1 MGATRFRREAEL
13 ARARDTAAD
22 AAGPA
27 SSVASVELD
36 AWAVEGTL
44 HGRAERT
51 GGITNLHSRAER
63 TGGKNIPDVGC
74 VHPYPEIEQ

>member
-36 AWAVEGTL
+36 AWAVEG
-44 HGRAERT
+44 
-51 GGITNLHSRAER
+51 NLR
-63 TGGKNIPDVGC
+63 
-74 VHPYPEIEQ
+74 

>member
-36 AWAVEGTL
+36 AWAVEGNL
-44 HGRAERT
+44 HGRGEGTVA
-51 GGITNLHSRAER
+51 GITNLHARPER
-63 TGGKNIPDVGC
+63 TGWKNIPHVGLR
-74 VHPYPEIEQ
+74 PSLPRD